1 MIHDTQSG
9 QMSQKQDECNVY
21 AIIKTICPPAITRM
35 TTNKYQRKGLGIRG
49 RPAMKRSKQYI

>member
-1 MIHDTQSG
+1 
-9 QMSQKQDECNVY
+9 MSQKQDECNIY

-49 RPAMKRSKQYI
+49 SPATKISKQYT